1 VIRKEAR
8 LLRVG
13 VVGCGPIAQIAH
25 FDACRKARNV
35 ELFAICDVAPDLV
48 ARMEAILGPRKT
60 YTRYETMLE
69 DPEVEAIIVAT
80 ADEFHIPL
88 ALKAL
93 EVGKHVFVEKP
104 LGVTVEEC
112 EELRRRAHATKPA
125 RVIQVGTNR
134 RFDPGIA
141 LAHRFIRE
149 EIGGLIAYKGWY
161 CDSTLRYTMTD
172 NLQAIPA
179 TSAAARKP
187 QTDLKADRRRYFM
200 LAHGSHLVDTA
211 RFLAGDIEAV
221 RARLVERFD
230 SYCWFVHL
238 DLTNGGVGHLDLTIP
253 LRGDFQEGFQI
264 YGEFGSVYGKI
275 PLPWYHKCGDVE
287 CFSVRD
293 RQYRRVLGEDAYT
306 YKLQLE
312 GFADTILHGKPQL
325 GATVDDG
332 AAAIRVMAAIARSV
346 ESGECVRP
354 AEVTGGV

>member
-1 VIRKEAR
+1 MIRKEER

-35 ELFAICDVAPDLV
+35 KLLAICDVAEDLV
-48 ARMEAILGPRKT
+48 SRMAAIHGPRKT
-60 YTRYETMLE
+60 YTNYEAML
-69 DPEVEAIIVAT
+69 DDSEVEAVIVAT
-80 ADEFHIPL
+80 ADAFHVPL
-88 ALKAL
+88 ALRAI
-93 EVGKHVFVEKP
+93 EAGKHVFVEKP

-112 EELRRRAHATKPA
+112 DELRRRAHAARPA
-125 RVIQVGTNR
+125 RVVQVGTNR
-134 RFDPGIA
+134 RFDPGISFA
-141 LAHRFIRE
+141 RRFVRE

-172 NLQAIPA
+172 NLQPIPI
-179 TSAAARKP
+179 SSVAARKP
-187 QTDLKADRRRYFM
+187 ETDPKADKRRYFM

-230 SYCWFVHL
+230 SYCWFVQV
-238 DLTNGGVGHLDLTIP
+238 DLTNGGVGHLDLTVP
-253 LRGDFQEGFQI
+253 LRGDFQEGFQL

-293 RQYRRVLGEDAYT
+293 RQYRRVLGADAYT

-312 GFADTILHGKPQL
+312 GFADTILYGKPQL
-325 GATVDDG
+325 GATADDG
-332 AAAIRVMAAIARSV
+332 AAAMRVMVAIARSV
-346 ESGECVRP
+346 ESGERVRP
-354 AEVTGGV
+354 ADVAGGV